1 MDYIKEKFIE
11 SFINDNRYKYILDG
25 LGNTMIMA
33 ICAVV
38 IGLLLGI
45 LISVVIN
52 YNKETKKLKILSSIF
67 RLYVYIIRGTPSVL
81 QLLIMYYIIF
91 GSVNVNP
98 VFIGVIAFGINSSA
112 YVSEI
117 IRGGI
122 ESVDYGQMEAGR
134 SIGMTYFQTMRYVV
148 LPQAF
153 RNALPSLCNEF
164 ITLIK
169 ETSIAGYVG
178 IIDLTKASDIISS
191 RTYDYLF
198 PLMSVALIYLLITSL
213 LSKGV
218 THLERRL
225 DTNVKNK

>member
-1 MDYIKEKFIE
+1 MDYIKEKLVETFIK
-11 SFINDNRYKYILDG
+11 DNRYEYILEG

-33 ICAVV
+33 ISAII

-45 LISVVIN
+45 IISIVIN
-52 YNKETKKLKILSSIF
+52 YNKETKRLKILSSIF
-67 RLYVYIIRGTPSVL
+67 RLYVHIIRGTPSVL

-91 GSVNVNP
+91 GSVDVNP
-98 VFIGVIAFGINSSA
+98 VLIGVVAFGINSSA

-134 SIGMTYFQTMRYVV
+134 SIGLTYFQTMKYII
-148 LPQAF
+148 LPQGF
-153 RNALPSLCNEF
+153 RNSLPSLCNEF

-198 PLMSVALIYLLITSL
+198 PLMSVAIIYLIITSL
-213 LSKGV
+213 LSWGV
-218 THLERRL
+218 KVIERRL
-225 DTNVKNK
+225 DTNVKTK